1 MNTYN
6 IEVKGITLQER
17 ISPED
22 LDKTLMQVRG
32 LVWTSGGSNE
42 DIKVVLNSE
51 ETHCN
56 D

>member
-6 IEVKGITLQER
+6 IEVKGITVLER
-17 ISPED
+17 VSPVD
-22 LDKTLMQVRG
+22 LDKSLLEVRG
-32 LVWTSGGSNE
+32 LVWTSGGSDE
-42 DIKVVLNSE
+42 DIKVVLNST